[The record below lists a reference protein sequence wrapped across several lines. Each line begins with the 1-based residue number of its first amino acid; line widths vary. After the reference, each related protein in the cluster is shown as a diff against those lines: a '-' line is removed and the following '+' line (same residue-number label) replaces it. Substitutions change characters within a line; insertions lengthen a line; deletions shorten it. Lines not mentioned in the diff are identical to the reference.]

1 MAAQLAKDRPRA
13 YLDFDVDDACAKFKR
28 ASHFV
33 ESCDLKYA
41 LSSKKI
47 DELGGGEVLRLPELY
62 ANDYEWSSKGPMRA
76 RPQPNCRVVFELYG
90 NIAPLAVENFLALC
104 RGDRGVDKGSGVK
117 LHYANCPV
125 HRVVK
130 GFVMQGG
137 DIVKGNGSGGASCFG
152 KKFKDETKGLRLQH
166 DAPGVLSMGNSGK
179 NSNSSQFFVTLAPVP
194 QLDGKH
200 VVFGRVIAGMDVVRA
215 VEAVAGEGDEKPR
228 APVVVCACGVFEDDT
243 PPRGHW
249 APASVDTHA
258 GAPPSFVPAPT
269 LVLVVGPTAA
279 ADRARAALTAAHL
292 RADVVAAPD
301 PDASAAHRVDRRA
314 VVLVTPGASPDAA
327 ARAEAL
333 AGERGWSVVT
343 AKPARCAEAVASML

>member
-1 MAAQLAKDRPRA
+1 MAAQLANGRPRA
-13 YLDFDVDDACAKFKR
+13 YLDFDVDGACAKYKR

-47 DELGGGEVLRLPELY
+47 DELGGGEILRLPELY
-62 ANDYEWSSKGPMRA
+62 SNDFEWSAKGPMRA
-76 RPQPNCRVVFELYG
+76 RPQPNCRVVFELYED
-90 NIAPLAVENFLALC
+90 IAPLAVENFLALC

-117 LHYANCPV
+117 LHYAGCPV
-125 HRVVK
+125 HRVVR
-130 GFVMQGG
+130 GFVMQSG

-152 KKFKDETKGLRLQH
+152 KKFKDETKGLRLKH

-179 NSNSSQFFVTLAPVP
+179 NSNSSQFFITLAPCP

-200 VVFGRVIAGMDVVRA
+200 VVFGRVLAGMDVVRA
-215 VEAVAGEGDEKPR
+215 VEAVAGEGEKPA
-228 APVVVCACGVFEDDT
+228 APVVICACGVFEDDT
-243 PPRGHW
+243 PPRGYW
-249 APASVDTHA
+249 QPASIEAHA
-258 GAPPSFVPAPT
+258 DAPPSFMPAPT
-269 LVLVVGPTAA
+269 LVLVIGPPAA

-301 PDASAAHRVDRRA
+301 ADASDRVDRRA
-314 VVLVTPGASPDAA
+314 VVLVTPGAAADAA

-333 AGERGWSVVT
+333 GTERGWSVVT
-343 AKPARCAEAVASML
+343 AKPARCAEVVASLL